1 MKLAFTFT
9 SHSRPAS
16 RSQPASQP
24 ASAPYQLWI
33 TFSTKFL
40 PEVQNRQLLHM
51 HCFKHSIPESNRP
64 ASQPACE
71 PTSQSNIF
79 AGRVTTSAYQ
89 NAFEI

>member
-1 MKLAFTFT
+1 MKFAFTFT

-16 RSQPASQP
+16 RSQPAS
-24 ASAPYQLWI
+24 AL
-33 TFSTKFL
+33 
-40 PEVQNRQLLHM
+40 
-51 HCFKHSIPESNRP
+51 HCFKHSIPESSRP